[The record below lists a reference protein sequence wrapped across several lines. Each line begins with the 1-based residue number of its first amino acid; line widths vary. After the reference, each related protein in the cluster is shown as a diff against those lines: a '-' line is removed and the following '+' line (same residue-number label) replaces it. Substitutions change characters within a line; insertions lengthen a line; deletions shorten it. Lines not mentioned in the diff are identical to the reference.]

1 MDRGMSY
8 QLNDDDVIIVHN
20 YDAMIRCYCYM
31 FTSLSELLLI
41 NSHKMSYL
49 IFSVLILHMV
59 I

>member
-1 MDRGMSY
+1 MSY